1 MLQQTTVSAVLPKF
15 HAWMERFPDPATL
28 AKASEGEILS
38 AWEGLGYYSRAR
50 RLHAAS
56 QAIVKR
62 HGGEIPDTEEELLA
76 LPGIGAYTAAAIRA
90 FAHDLRAVAL
100 DTNIIRVLAR
110 WASITVPPTSPE
122 GKALLHKAGSALLG
136 NGGARETNTALMD
149 LGSLVCTAREPSCG
163 SCPLKPTCLAEFP
176 GDLPV
181 KPPRP
186 VTTAVTEHRAWLF
199 REQRLHLEC
208 SEGPRW
214 KGLWILPELGG
225 VTPSGRMLT
234 TITYPITRYRVTMRL
249 HPVDHP
255 PKPGLRA
262 FTEDKLTT
270 LAIPSPHRKAIG
282 KALKAVQALRISK
295 GR

>member
-1 MLQQTTVSAVLPKF
+1 M
-15 HAWMERFPDPATL
+15 
-28 AKASEGEILS
+28 
-38 AWEGLGYYSRAR
+38 
-50 RLHAAS
+50 
-56 QAIVKR
+56 
-62 HGGEIPDTEEELLA
+62 LA

-90 FAHDLRAVAL
+90 FAHDLPAVAL

-122 GKALLHKAGSALLG
+122 GKELLHEAGSALLG
-136 NGGARETNTALMD
+136 NGGARVTNMALMD
-149 LGSLVCTAREPSCG
+149 LGSLVCTAREPSCD
-163 SCPLKPTCLAEFP
+163 SCPLKPTCRAESP

-186 VTTAVTEHRAWLF
+186 VTTPVTEHRAWLF
-199 REQRLHLEC
+199 QGERLHLEC

-225 VTPSGRMLT
+225 VTPSGRTLP
-234 TITYPITRYRVTMRL
+234 TITYPITRYRITMRL
-249 HPVDHP
+249 HPVDRP

-262 FTEDKLTT
+262 FTQEELTT

-282 KALKAVQALRISK
+282 KALKALQSVKRTK
-295 GR
+295 ER